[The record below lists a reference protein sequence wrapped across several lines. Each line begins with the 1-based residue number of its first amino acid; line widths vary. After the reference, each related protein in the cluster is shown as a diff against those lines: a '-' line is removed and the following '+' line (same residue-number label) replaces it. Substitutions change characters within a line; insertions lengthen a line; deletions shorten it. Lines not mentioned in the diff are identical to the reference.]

1 MRMDL
6 AGERFQV
13 AEDYQVELPPGNHLT
28 VIAGAYLGEP
38 AYDFD
43 HPNVAAK
50 KSAVFEFKHYR
61 SGGSKFWTA
70 KAGIGLYF
78 VIPKA
83 QIELLPEKGYSYVPV
98 LIHGRRCVLNV
109 SGGTGNGGWTDYV
122 RPVAHI
128 GCGWTIAALKALA
141 AVALSPQECIAQ
153 GITLD
158 LEGLEDYQSQRLI
171 EISAA
176 VTMQTSLKPGN
187 QVVLKDG
194 WSHNGSQG
202 PFVIQSR
209 PRRKR
214 HFVCKAYTMGVRVQY
229 AAIDWIKTAEAN
241 GVAVPGPVLLSRIGP
256 ALELTPA

>member
-13 AEDYQVELPPGNHLT
+13 EEGYQVELPPDNHLT
-28 VIAGAYLGEP
+28 VVAGALLGEP

-61 SGGSKFWTA
+61 GGGSKFWTA

-109 SGGTGNGGWTDYV
+109 SGGSGNGCWTDYV
-122 RPVAHI
+122 RPVAHV

-158 LEGLEDYQSQRLI
+158 LEGLEDCQNQRLI

-176 VTMQTSLKPGN
+176 VTMRTRLKAGD
-187 QVVLKDG
+187 QVLLKNG
-194 WSHNGSQG
+194 WSYNGSQG

-209 PRRKR
+209 PPRKR
-214 HFVCKAYTMGVRVQY
+214 HFVCKAYPMGVRVQY
-229 AAIDWIKTAEAN
+229 AAIDWIKTAEIN
-241 GVAVPGPVLLSRIGP
+241 GTAIPGPVLLNRIGTV
-256 ALELTPA
+256 LERTPA

>member
-13 AEDYQVELPPGNHLT
+13 EEGYQVELPPGNHLT
-28 VIAGAYLGEP
+28 VVAGAHLGEP

-61 SGGSKFWTA
+61 SGGGKFWTA
-70 KAGIGLYF
+70 KAGIGFYF

-122 RPVAHI
+122 RPVAHV

-141 AVALSPQECIAQ
+141 AVALSPPECLSE

-158 LEGLEDYQSQRLI
+158 LEGLEDYQHQRFVQ
-171 EISAA
+171 ISAA
-176 VTMQTSLKPGN
+176 VTMRTSLKPGN
-187 QVVLKDG
+187 QVLLKEG
-194 WSHNGSQG
+194 WSYAGSQG
-202 PFVIQSR
+202 PLEIQSR
-209 PRRKR
+209 PPRKR
-214 HFVCKAYTMGVRVQY
+214 YFVCKAHPMGVRVQY
-229 AAIDWIKTAEAN
+229 TAIDWIKTAEIN
-241 GVAVPGPVLLSRIGP
+241 GTAVPDPVLLSRIGTV
-256 ALELTPA
+256 LEPTPA